1 MSGIRQHY
9 LQTLKTIDTDI
20 VTMGTLVE
28 EAIQKSM
35 TCLQEK
41 DVELADRIILEDE
54 KINALEMKIED
65 TCTQVIAQ
73 EQPVASDLRRIITV
87 LKMVTQIER
96 MGDHAV
102 HIAKAVK
109 NLAGETYMKPV
120 VSLPIMADIAT
131 HMLHEVLTAFVENDA
146 EKAIE
151 IAKRDDKIDKL
162 HNGVMREILTY
173 MMQDPK
179 NIGQSV
185 QFIFISRYLER
196 FGDHVTNI
204 SEWIVYNCTGK
215 HVELNL

>member
-1 MSGIRQHY
+1 
-9 LQTLKTIDTDI
+9 
-20 VTMGTLVE
+20 MGTLVE

-54 KINALEMKIED
+54 KITALEMKIED

-73 EQPVASDLRRIITV
+73 EQPVASDLRRIITA

-151 IAKRDDKIDKL
+151 IAKRDDKSTNYTMSDARDTLL
-162 HNGVMREILTY
+162 HDE
-173 MMQDPK
+173 DPK
-179 NIGQSV
+179 NSV
-185 QFIFISRYLER
+185 NRPFIFISRYLETIR
-196 FGDHVTNI
+196 RVMYQHQ
-204 SEWIVYNCTGK
+204 
-215 HVELNL
+215 